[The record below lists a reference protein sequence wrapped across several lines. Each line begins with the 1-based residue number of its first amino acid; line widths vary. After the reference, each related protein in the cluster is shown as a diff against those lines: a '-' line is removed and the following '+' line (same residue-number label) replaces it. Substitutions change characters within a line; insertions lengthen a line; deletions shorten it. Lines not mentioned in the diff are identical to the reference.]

1 MKKNK
6 NPIEARADF
15 DIFETIQ
22 GPPSKPTG
30 PITVSD
36 IQKTSAT
43 IEWKPPQSDGGLP
56 LKGYVVELKEARKT
70 MWKKVDKL
78 TPDITTLCIQNLNEN
93 AEYYFRVFAENSAG
107 FSEPLEMDT
116 SVLLKSP
123 FSKWTAYILKFLIDL
138 S

>member
-1 MKKNK
+1 M
-6 NPIEARADF
+6 
-15 DIFETIQ
+15 
-22 GPPSKPTG
+22 
-30 PITVSD
+30 
-36 IQKTSAT
+36 
-43 IEWKPPQSDGGLP
+43 
-56 LKGYVVELKEARKT
+56 ELKEARKT

-123 FSKWTAYILKFLIDL
+123 FSKWTAYILEFLIDL

>member
-1 MKKNK
+1 MAIVGK
-6 NPIEARADF
+6 
-15 DIFETIQ
+15 
-22 GPPSKPTG
+22 PSKPTG

-78 TPDITTLCIQNLNEN
+78 TPDITSLCIQNLNEN
-93 AEYYFRVFAENSAG
+93 ADYYFRVFAENSAG
-107 FSEPLEMDT
+107 FSEALEMDKA
-116 SVLLKSP
+116 VLIKSP
-123 FSKWTAYILKFLIDL
+123 FGKKLQNFHSIAEKC
-138 S
+138 